1 MSRPL
6 IAIAAL
12 LTSVLASAGELD
24 GKALICGELAEDD
37 DLLYWEFEDGRVMG
51 TEIIIQ
57 GTKAAAR
64 ELGQKLTDEEK
75 TYRVHPNNA
84 DWWSFW
90 HLDRTT
96 LDLEFKDGYERE
108 AEYKY
113 QCELSTSLEA
123 ERLKAQKAIDER
135 MKDNK
140 I

>member
-1 MSRPL
+1 MRLL

-12 LTSVLASAGELD
+12 LASVSASAGELD

-37 DLLYWEFEDGRVMG
+37 YLMYWEFDDDRVMG
-51 TEIIIQ
+51 TEIAIE
-57 GTKAAAR
+57 GTKAVER
-64 ELGQKLTDEEK
+64 KMGRLLTDEEK

-84 DWWSFW
+84 DWWRFW

-96 LDLEFKDGYERE
+96 LDLEFKDGSDGEVQ
-108 AEYKY
+108 YKY
-113 QCELSTSLEA
+113 LCELSTSLEA